1 MVNNKILIEEITA
14 SDLVATL
21 QVIIAAEIKKLK
33 ENQPEKLLSPKET
46 CKLFQP
52 AISKV
57 TLAAWTKNGKLQD
70 FRIGGR
76 VYYKQSEIF
85 AALTILKKYKN

>member
-21 QVIIAAEIKKLK
+21 QVIIAAEIKKLI
-33 ENQPEKLLSPKET
+33 NDQPEKLLSPSET

-57 TLAAWTKNGKLQD
+57 TLSSWTKNGKLQD
-70 FRIGGR
+70 HRIGGR
-76 VYYKQSEIF
+76 VYYKQSEIL
-85 AALTILKKYKN
+85 AALTTLKKYKN